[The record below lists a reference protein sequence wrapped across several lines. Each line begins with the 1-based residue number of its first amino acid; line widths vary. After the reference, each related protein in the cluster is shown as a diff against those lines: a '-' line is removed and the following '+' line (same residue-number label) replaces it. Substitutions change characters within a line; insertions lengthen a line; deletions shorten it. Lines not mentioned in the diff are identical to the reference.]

1 MSDDE
6 FVSDD
11 DADEKAGVYER
22 DEDWVAMEKDMN
34 EDDYV
39 LASDDEQMNEASK
52 SDIRVVKQNNC
63 T

>member
-1 MSDDE
+1 MSDD
-6 FVSDD
+6 DD
-11 DADEKAGVYER
+11 DADEKVGVYDR

-39 LASDDEQMNEASK
+39 LASDDEQMINH
-52 SDIRVVKQNNC
+52 QNL